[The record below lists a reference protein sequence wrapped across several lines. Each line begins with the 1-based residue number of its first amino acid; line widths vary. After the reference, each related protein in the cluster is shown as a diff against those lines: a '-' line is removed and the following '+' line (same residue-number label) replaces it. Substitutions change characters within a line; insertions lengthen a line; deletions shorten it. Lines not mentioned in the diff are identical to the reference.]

1 MELEADLEAI
11 QELDSDLSRVVDVI
25 IQNVQEWKC

>member
-25 IQNVQEWKC
+25 IQNVQDWKG